1 MIKSISFDNI
11 QKFPRCLTVVDHFGI
26 SANNFSES
34 CGVEKQKY
42 VAERNS
48 SEIVRLKIENQNSER
63 QNSRIKGS
71 RYNRRITTA
80 IRFRIAKNKMMESS
94 QSFTH
99 SFSHVRVLSVRSVR
113 RALRWSAHG
122 TLRLGFHSPKYM
134 EPKNQAFEKP
144 SYGLNVGRNFYS
156 SSKTSAHRVR
166 QNIIKQHAVIP

>member
-11 QKFPRCLTVVDHFGI
+11 QKLPRCLTVVDHFGI

-48 SEIVRLKIENQNSER
+48 SEIVRLKIENQNSERQNSERQNSERQNSER

-144 SYGLNVGRNFYS
+144 SYGLNVRCNYR
-156 SSKTSAHRVR
+156 AER
-166 QNIIKQHAVIP
+166 QKC